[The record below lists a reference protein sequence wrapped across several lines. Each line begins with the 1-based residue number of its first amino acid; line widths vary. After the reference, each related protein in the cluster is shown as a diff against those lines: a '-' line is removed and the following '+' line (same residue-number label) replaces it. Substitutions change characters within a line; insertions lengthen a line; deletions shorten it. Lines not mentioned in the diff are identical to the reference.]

1 MFKTLTAAALATA
14 LSATTTTTR
23 ADAPPTT
30 ASVLAATT
38 AADWRRPDP
47 ERTLYIDLDAGR
59 VVIELAPDF
68 APRHAGNIAALAR
81 AGWFDQARVVRAQD
95 NYVVQ
100 WGRVDAEQAPGPRG
114 GAAASLPAEFD
125 RSADGLGFTRL
136 SDGDVYAP
144 EVGWAAGFPAA
155 RDPDTGRA
163 WLAHCYGMVG
173 AGRGMAADS
182 SDGGQLY
189 VVIGHAPRH
198 LDRNITVVGRVL
210 LGIEHLSVLPRGG
223 GPLGFHEDDADH
235 VPLRAA
241 RMAADLPES
250 ERLRIEVLRT
260 DGAAF
265 AQLVQARRHRHEEW
279 FIDPVGRVELCNVP
293 LPVRIAAD

>member
-114 GAAASLPAEFD
+114 GAAASLPAGSTVP
-125 RSADGLGFTRL
+125 RTGSGSRPCPTAMSMRPKSAGRRASRRPGTRT
-136 SDGDVYAP
+136 
-144 EVGWAAGFPAA
+144 PAA
-155 RDPDTGRA
+155 PGWRTATA
-163 WLAHCYGMVG
+163 WSVPGG
-173 AGRGMAADS
+173 AWPPTAATAAS
-182 SDGGQLY
+182 S
-189 VVIGHAPRH
+189 
-198 LDRNITVVGRVL
+198 T
-210 LGIEHLSVLPRGG
+210 
-223 GPLGFHEDDADH
+223 
-235 VPLRAA
+235 
-241 RMAADLPES
+241 
-250 ERLRIEVLRT
+250 
-260 DGAAF
+260 
-265 AQLVQARRHRHEEW
+265 W
-279 FIDPVGRVELCNVP
+279 
-293 LPVRIAAD
+293 